1 MASTPEYVSYLC
13 EQLRGTG
20 TISARPTFGEY
31 GLYWDGKL
39 IGLICDNQ
47 LFIKKT
53 AAGAALLPDPVE
65 VPPYPGAK
73 LYFLIDCTDS
83 PEILLPFL
91 RATWEELPF
100 PKPKKK
106 KSPGN

>member
-20 TISARPTFGEY
+20 TISARPMFGEY

-47 LFIKKT
+47 LFIKKQMR
-53 AAGAALLPDPVE
+53 APR
-65 VPPYPGAK
+65 
-73 LYFLIDCTDS
+73 FS
-83 PEILLPFL
+83 PIL
-91 RATWEELPF
+91 
-100 PKPKKK
+100 
-106 KSPGN
+106 